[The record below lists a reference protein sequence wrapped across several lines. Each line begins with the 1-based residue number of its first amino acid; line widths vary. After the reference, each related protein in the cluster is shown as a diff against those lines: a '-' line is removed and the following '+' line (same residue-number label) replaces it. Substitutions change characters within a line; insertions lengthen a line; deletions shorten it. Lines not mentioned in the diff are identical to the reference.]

1 MYESSKNLIDDPAF
15 KPHVK
20 TVFRLRANQDI
31 GVKRS
36 MYLCPYCKKIW
47 KTNPLQQQS
56 VQLGL
61 DYNYVC
67 KHCGTEVDMKTVNSY
82 EAVGC
87 MHTRTFSKKHHKGK
101 TPVIYDMSSIQS
113 ILIGMKKDDVDG
125 HIISVNG
132 TIFRQRHVIA
142 YWFDNATQ
150 TFQQTYNTYQIKSR
164 IVCNLDVKQVYLI
177 DESKEQNDQF
187 EYVVPKVHHSFYTN
201 SNYDSDE
208 SYILR
213 KLILQ
218 KIYEDAYGYSLPSL
232 VANLKSVTNSQL
244 FYMMKFPVLSSYA
257 FYMSLDVSPV
267 LFDILYFLSN
277 DDRKLRPYIT
287 CRDFTEYETMWK
299 EYFSKTFRYDLSI
312 TKQEPWFL
320 ILGWQLGH
328 IGFKDIQSVF
338 LIYDELKELRHS
350 SNTNGWDTC
359 ISRFIWMLTM
369 KRHHALKK
377 LFNRLIKC
385 HGESKV
391 TAMIVGG
398 PACTYD
404 DWVFHYHQQTYFEL
418 VSLDFKT
425 FDFTKP
431 LCVILDECEAY
442 Y

>member
-20 TVFRLRANQDI
+20 TVFQLRANRNI

-36 MYLCPYCKKIW
+36 YLCPYCKKIW

-67 KHCGTEVDMKTVNSY
+67 KRCGTEVNMQPVMSY
-82 EAVGC
+82 EALGVTYG
-87 MHTRTFSKKHHKGK
+87 HNFTKKCDRGK
-101 TPVIYDMSSIQS
+101 IPVIYDMSNIQT

-125 HIISVNG
+125 HVVSVNG
-132 TIFRQRHVIA
+132 TIFRQRHIVS
-142 YWFDNATQ
+142 YWFDDATQ
-150 TFQQTYNTYQIKSR
+150 TFQQKYNTYTIKSR

-177 DESKEQNDQF
+177 DEGKEKDDQF
-187 EYVVPKVHHSFYTN
+187 EYVIPKVHN
-201 SNYDSDE
+201 SNTDRNE

-232 VANLKSVTNSQL
+232 VANLKSITNSLL

-257 FYMSLDVSPV
+257 FYTSLDVSPV

-277 DDRKLRPYIT
+277 DDRKLRPYII
-287 CRDFTEYETMWK
+287 CRNFAEYETMWK
-299 EYFSKTFRYDLSI
+299 EYFSKTFHYDLDI

-328 IGFKDIQSVF
+328 LGFKDIQSVF
-338 LIYDELKELRHS
+338 SVYDELKELRHV
-350 SNTNGWDTC
+350 SNTNTC
-359 ISRFIWMLTM
+359 DVRISRFIWMLAM
-369 KRHHALKK
+369 KRNHALKK
-377 LFNRLIKC
+377 LFNRLLKY

-391 TAMIVGG
+391 TAMIIGG
-398 PACTYD
+398 PVCTYD
-404 DWVFHYHQQTYFEL
+404 DWVYHYHQQTYFEL
-418 VSLDFKT
+418 ISLDFES

-431 LCVILDECEAY
+431 LRIILDECESCY
-442 Y
+442 